1 MNIFE
6 TPPCY
11 NEADSYVYAAI
22 KPVSRI
28 EPVSPD
34 SSLHRVLAEEI
45 TALKSI
51 PPFNRALKD
60 GYAVKAKD
68 TAGISEDN
76 PKIFDIIDYLY
87 AGGVSKK
94 YVSENECVSITTGAK
109 IPDGADAVVEI
120 EKTGIENGRLCVY
133 ESIGY
138 GDNIESEGQE
148 IKKGRVLLK
157 QGTFL
162 NPSRIGLLA
171 SQGISKVKVYEKP
184 KVAIISNG
192 EELSGVDDIL
202 KDGQIY
208 DINSYTVASII
219 VENGCL
225 PLKFGIVGD
234 NPSQIRYVIEEAL
247 KVSDFVFISGGSSKG
262 DKDFLTEILQKMGR
276 VPSFKIKQANGKS
289 GMFVISEGKPILGTP
304 GFPSSCLINAYVL
317 LVPALRKMAQIPCIY
332 NMNYTAKIAE
342 NIDVSSNTTGRF
354 LPVKIEG
361 DRAFPLTS
369 DNKGLLNIAKAD
381 GYVILDDESATIE
394 EGAAVCVNLF

>member
-1 MNIFE
+1 MNFFE

-22 KPVSRI
+22 KPVLRTES
-28 EPVSPD
+28 VNLD
-34 SSLHRVLAEEI
+34 ASLHRVLAEDI

-51 PPFNRALKD
+51 PPFSRALKD
-60 GYAVKAKD
+60 GYAVKAKN
-68 TAGISEDN
+68 TAGIFSDN
-76 PKIFDIIDYLY
+76 PKIFEIIDYLY

-120 EKTGIENGRLCVY
+120 EKTGIENGRLCIY

-138 GDNIESEGQE
+138 GVNIESEGQE
-148 IKKGRVLLK
+148 IKKGKILLK
-157 QGTFL
+157 HGTLL

-171 SQGISKVKVYEKP
+171 SQGISNVKVFEKP

-192 EELSGVDDIL
+192 EELNGIDDIL

-219 VENGCL
+219 EENGCL

-234 NPSQIRYVIEEAL
+234 NSSQIRYVIEEAL

-262 DKDFLTEILQKMGR
+262 DKDFLTEILQKLGR
-276 VPSFKIKQANGKS
+276 IPSFKIKQSNGKS
-289 GMFVISEGKPILGTP
+289 GIFVLSEGKPILGTP

-317 LVPALRKMAQIPCIY
+317 LVPALRKMTQIPCIY
-332 NMNYTAKIAE
+332 NMNFTAKLSE
-342 NIDVSSNTTGRF
+342 NIDVSSNVTGRF

-361 DRAFPLTS
+361 DRAFPLAS
-369 DNKGLLNIAKAD
+369 DNKGLVNIAKAD
-381 GYVILDDESATIE
+381 GYVILDDGTATIV
-394 EGAAVCVNLF
+394 EGAAVYVNLF